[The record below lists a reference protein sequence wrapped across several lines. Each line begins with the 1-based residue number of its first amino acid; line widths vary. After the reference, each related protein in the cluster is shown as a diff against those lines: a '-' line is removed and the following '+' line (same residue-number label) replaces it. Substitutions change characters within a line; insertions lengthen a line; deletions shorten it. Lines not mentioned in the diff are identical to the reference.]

1 MEIVPKLLN
10 SQLLC
15 YNILYSEPLPRAVT
29 PRIFSIID
37 IIDNDIHL
45 RYWGALSYWLLTADS
60 TSYFLCRH
68 VSSWLLKLL
77 RS

>member
-45 RYWGALSYWLLTADS
+45 RYWGALAATGYLLLTIS
-60 TSYFLCRH
+60 VIFCVGTCLHGC
-68 VSSWLLKLL
+68 
-77 RS
+77 

>member
-1 MEIVPKLLN
+1 MKIVPKLLN

-45 RYWGALSYWLLTADS
+45 RYWDALAATGY
-60 TSYFLCRH
+60 C
-68 VSSWLLKLL
+68 
-77 RS
+77 

>member
-1 MEIVPKLLN
+1 MKIVPNLLN

-45 RYWGALSYWLLTADS
+45 RYWGALSTTELLAT
-60 TSYFLCRH
+60 YC
-68 VSSWLLKLL
+68 
-77 RS
+77 

>member
-1 MEIVPKLLN
+1 MKIVPKLLN

-29 PRIFSIID
+29 PRILSIID

-45 RYWGALSYWLLTADS
+45 RYLGALSYWLLLTIS
-60 TSYFLCRH
+60 VIFCVGTCLHGC
-68 VSSWLLKLL
+68 
-77 RS
+77 